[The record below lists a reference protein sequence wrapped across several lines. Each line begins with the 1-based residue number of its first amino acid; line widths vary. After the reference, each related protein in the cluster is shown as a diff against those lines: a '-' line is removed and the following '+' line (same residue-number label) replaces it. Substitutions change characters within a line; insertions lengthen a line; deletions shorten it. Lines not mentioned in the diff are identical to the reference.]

1 VKNEFRSPSGKA
13 SNSYFVSSLIR
24 QKKIYMGCK
33 IRIAGWRKY
42 PIGNV
47 MAHMGKTDENLCAIE
62 IFFNGIMPL
71 ASNAKLGFQ
80 K

>member
-1 VKNEFRSPSGKA
+1 
-13 SNSYFVSSLIR
+13 
-24 QKKIYMGCK
+24 MGCK